1 MHAISGDE
9 HHVLRVTIQQRD
21 TARMVLIP
29 LIFIGWA
36 ATAVATAAVITV
48 AVSTLVP
55 LLILV
60 SGFEAVFALA
70 VNVARISHY
79 LKVNQATEGW
89 QAADFYHRAG
99 RKGPDPLF
107 SRLFVLATSVNF
119 LPAALGWE
127 NLPEL
132 TILAALHLLFIN
144 RVRLGRAFAAT
155 ENAEKAARANQGDTE
170 TRRSAGTEDDADA
183 NHGATG
189 KTEIT

>member
-1 MHAISGDE
+1 MYAMSVDDHQ
-9 HHVLRVTIQQRD
+9 VLRVTIQQRD

-60 SGFEAVFALA
+60 AGFEAVFALH
-70 VNVARISHY
+70 VNVARISQY
-79 LKVNQATEGW
+79 LKVNHATEGW
-89 QAADFYHRAG
+89 QAADFYHRGG

-170 TRRSAGTEDDADA
+170 TRRSAGTEEDADA
-183 NHGATG
+183 E
-189 KTEIT
+189 EIT